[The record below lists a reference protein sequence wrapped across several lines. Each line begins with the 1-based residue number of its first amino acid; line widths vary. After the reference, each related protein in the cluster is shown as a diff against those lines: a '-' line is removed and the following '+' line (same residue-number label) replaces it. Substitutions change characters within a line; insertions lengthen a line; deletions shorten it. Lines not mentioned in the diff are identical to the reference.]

1 MNPKQIACVVLMS
14 IIGAITY
21 FGQIIHK
28 KVVAMKASAESAVA
42 DAKAAQDANQ
52 LTEILLTKTKAE
64 TEDLRRFL
72 RAWTPS
78 VQKVQTEQEMEA
90 AIEYTLRERNI
101 SLVKSR
107 KSESR
112 PLAVGSLIPKMVIST
127 IVIEDEYDKVVNW
140 FGDIEKRLPL
150 SRVISCQMTGGS
162 SVRQVQ
168 LDVTIESPLVN
179 IAVELGPK
187 IAAAKK
193 K

>member
-1 MNPKQIACVVLMS
+1 
-14 IIGAITY
+14 
-21 FGQIIHK
+21 
-28 KVVAMKASAESAVA
+28 MKASAESAVA